1 MVDSGEIGIM
11 QVRYSNLLL
20 MKLQQE
26 NSLLRGRVTT
36 KAMAGAKQISPVQFL
51 DAISTKVVSNRLN
64 PIAATPHNYT
74 RYWVNPIDKAVAQ
87 YVDTFD
93 LLKTEIDP
101 KSQLVASAASACGR
115 DWDDEIIRAATAAST
130 IGTDGGSLTTETFD
144 TAAYQVS
151 SQFGSGSTSTGLT
164 VAKLNEAYRIFEKA
178 HVNPRQERISL
189 LIGSK
194 EHFDL
199 KNQAQ
204 VVSSD
209 FNRNGGVL
217 TDGYVTSFMG
227 MDVIVSE
234 RLPTI
239 TDKDSHA
246 TCRGCL
252 AFVASGIHM
261 NMWQDV
267 NTKISQADWLEGHP
281 WQLYTKHSFG
291 AVRGEPGRVVQIAA
305 ADTYGAD
312 VNP

>member
-1 MVDSGEIGIM
+1 VTDSGEIGIF
-11 QVRYSNLLL
+11 QVRYSNLLM

-26 NSLLRGRVTT
+26 QAILRGRVTE
-36 KAMAGAKQISPVQFL
+36 KAMSGAKQISPVQFL
-51 DAISTKVVSNRLN
+51 DAISTKIVSSRLN

-74 RYWVNPIDKAVAQ
+74 RYWVQPTDKAVAQ

-130 IGTDGGSLTTETFD
+130 IGTDGGSLTTESFD
-144 TAAYQVS
+144 TTAYQVS
-151 SQFGSGSTSTGLT
+151 GQFGASAAVGLT
-164 VAKLNEAYRIFEKA
+164 VAKLNEAYRIFEKN
-178 HVNPRQERISL
+178 HINPRQDRITL
-189 LIGSK
+189 VIGSS
-194 EHFDL
+194 EHRDL

-217 TDGYVTSFMG
+217 TNGYVSEFMG
-227 MDVIVSE
+227 MDIVVSE

-239 TDKDSHA
+239 TDKDSNA
-246 TCRGCL
+246 NQRGCL
-252 AFVASGIHM
+252 AFVKQGIHL
-261 NMWQDV
+261 NMWADL

-281 WQLYTKHSFG
+281 WQIYTKHSFG
-291 AVRGEPGRVVQIAA
+291 AVRGQPGTVVQIAA
-305 ADTYGAD
+305 ADAYGAD
-312 VNP
+312 TTP